1 MDDLQDDDE
10 DVKQEQIVNK
20 INLEKKKTLAIKR
33 KQELQDLLNE
43 IDDNSD
49 NDYQDNNFQKRFTS
63 NSSLIP
69 ISTK

>member
-1 MDDLQDDDE
+1 LDDLQDDDE